1 MDQDRLWGLWFMKFS
16 ASLLLLFLMSAALVI
31 ASLIGFYR
39 YIPGVSEHSIIL
51 LLAGYGVLA
60 LGVLFRRD

>member
-1 MDQDRLWGLWFMKFS
+1 MKFS
-16 ASLLLLFLMSAALVI
+16 ASLLLLFLVSAALVI
-31 ASLIGFYR
+31 ASLIGFCR
-39 YIPGVSEHSIIL
+39 YVPGLSEHSIIL